1 MSNIN
6 KIKAVLNEI
15 NESSKKYP
23 GNFKSDSCGDIWNDS
38 IFNPDDIK
46 DAEGL
51 HPVLL
56 TTLNVSDS
64 ELASYF
70 VLAVNTITQLTKAV
84 DLAAETLAQISS
96 ESATTESS
104 YDDLVKLENRITKKA
119 YLTIK
124 TIAEILET
132 TK

>member
-1 MSNIN
+1 MSDIE

-15 NESSKKYP
+15 NESSNKYP
-23 GNFKSDSCGDIWNDS
+23 GNFKSDSFGDIWNDS

-84 DLAAETLAQISS
+84 DLATETLAQISS

-104 YDDLVKLENRITKKA
+104 YDDLVKLENRVTKKA

-124 TIAEILET
+124 QIAEMLEA